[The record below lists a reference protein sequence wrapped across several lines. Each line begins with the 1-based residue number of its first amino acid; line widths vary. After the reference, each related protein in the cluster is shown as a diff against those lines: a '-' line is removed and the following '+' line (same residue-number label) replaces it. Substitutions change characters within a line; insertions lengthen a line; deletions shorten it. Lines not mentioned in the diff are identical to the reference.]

1 MHEQVSLGVQHHQE
15 VAPTRCV
22 SGGGARERLP
32 RDGNELMVQLD
43 LPALRSEL
51 GEGISDLGD
60 NSVLEGFGVGSRC
73 RQLGSNDGEAKFEF
87 AAGPNRHVPLPPA
100 QAGNRDASQLD
111 TAHLAAEHME
121 NRVSTRA
128 TALPLYF

>member
-1 MHEQVSLGVQHHQE
+1 MHEQVSLGVQPHEE

-32 RDGNELMVQLD
+32 RDRNELMVQLD

-73 RQLGSNDGEAKFEF
+73 RQLGSSGGEAQVGF
-87 AAGPNRHVPLPPA
+87 APGPKWPDPPPT
-100 QAGNRDASQLD
+100 G
-111 TAHLAAEHME
+111 
-121 NRVSTRA
+121 
-128 TALPLYF
+128 